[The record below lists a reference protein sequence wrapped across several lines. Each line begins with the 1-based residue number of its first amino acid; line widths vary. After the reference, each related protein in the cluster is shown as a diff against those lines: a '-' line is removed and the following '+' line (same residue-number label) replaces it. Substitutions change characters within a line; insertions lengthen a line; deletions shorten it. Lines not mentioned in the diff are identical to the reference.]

1 MGKYTKLEEKIA
13 SIDNKQANL
22 IKILQYAQEQH
33 SYLSRETIEKI
44 SEFTKLPPTQ
54 LMGVITFYAQF
65 KLNPVGKHLIKVC
78 EGTAC
83 HVNGAKAIKAAVL
96 KHLNISENEVTK
108 DKYYSIEGVAC
119 LGCCSLSP
127 VLMIDDQTFGNLKP
141 ESIKSVLDDF
151 KAKN

>member
-54 LMGVITFYAQF
+54 IMGVATFYAQF
-65 KLNPVGKHLIKVC
+65 KLSPVGKHIIKVC

-83 HVNGAKAIKAAVL
+83 HVNGAKAIKSAVL
-96 KHLNISENEVTK
+96 EHLGIGEDEVTK
-108 DKYYSIEGVAC
+108 DKFYSVEGVAC

>member
-54 LMGVITFYAQF
+54 IMGVATFYAQF
-65 KLNPVGKHLIKVC
+65 KLSPVAN
-78 EGTAC
+78 TSF
-83 HVNGAKAIKAAVL
+83 AKAPPA
-96 KHLNISENEVTK
+96 
-108 DKYYSIEGVAC
+108 
-119 LGCCSLSP
+119 
-127 VLMIDDQTFGNLKP
+127 M
-141 ESIKSVLDDF
+141 
-151 KAKN
+151 

>member
-1 MGKYTKLEEKIA
+1 MGRYTKLEEKIA

-22 IKILQYAQEQH
+22 IKILQFAQEQF

-65 KLNPVGKHLIKVC
+65 KLNPVGKHIIKVC

-96 KHLNISENEVTK
+96 GHLNIKDEEVTK
-108 DKYYSIEGVAC
+108 DKFYSVEGVAC
-119 LGCCSLSP
+119 LGCCSLAP
-127 VLMIDDQTFGNLKP
+127 VMMIDDETFGSLNP
-141 ESIKSVLDDF
+141 ESVKSILDDY
-151 KAKN
+151 KTKN